1 MKRIFALV
9 LAFLLV
15 FSMVGCDEKPT
26 QPTNP
31 KPNTHE
37 TESTK
42 PTTPKPTEPK
52 PTECPHQFVAD
63 KTIDPTCEKEG
74 YTVYVCALC
83 NKTENR
89 DKTAKLNHAY
99 TSQVTA
105 PTTTAQG
112 YTTHTCELCGHS
124 YKDNYT
130 DKLTEGTKP
139 TEHTHKYTD
148 TIVKPTCTT
157 EGYTNHKC
165 SCGESYNDTKVAA
178 TGHKYTDK
186 VVNPTCTTE
195 GYTTHTCS
203 QCKNVYKDSTTK
215 KLGHNY
221 TSKVVAPTKTSQG
234 YTVHTCTR
242 CNHSYKDNYKDPVP
256 EGTKPTEHTHS
267 YTSKVT
273 APTCTAEGYT
283 THTCSC
289 GDSYVDSK
297 TAKAAHQYQDTKTD
311 ATCTAEGYTTHKC
324 KVCGSAYT
332 DTKVPALGH
341 KYTDTV
347 VKPTCD
353 AQGYTQ
359 HKCDRCGKTNKDTYT
374 SATGH
379 AYSFTSDTAT
389 CTKAGTITETCGNCG
404 KTKTTNSPAKGH
416 GETTTKVVTEAS
428 CQKQGKTQTICTV
441 CNTVLSESTTPKGT
455 CHYVT
460 ENAGKVAEY
469 ILSLNDASVSH
480 NAFIMNWGSTVKV
493 DVCYG
498 CCDVKNPR
506 IAYDGASEMLGY
518 VNELR
523 RSVGVDY
530 GVDLELDSACV
541 ALAQLR
547 AKEIYS
553 NFSHAGMRTPSGFSS
568 STENI
573 IENSNASPYDMYQ
586 RWYNSSGHYYNMI
599 EIGWTHFGYGAYL
612 PSDAIERGSNR
623 ITAVQIFAW

>member
-1 MKRIFALV
+1 MKRFIAMILAL
-9 LAFLLV
+9 LLV
-15 FSMVGCDEKPT
+15 FSMAACDKDTPDAPVTE
-26 QPTNP
+26 NP
-31 KPNTHE
+31 G
-37 TESTK
+37 TESTES
-42 PTTPKPTEPK
+42 TTEPT
-52 PTECPHQFVAD
+52 PEVTECPHNFVAD
-63 KTIDPTCEKEG
+63 KTVDPTCEKEG
-74 YTVYVCALC
+74 YTLYICALC
-83 NKTENR
+83 EETEER
-89 DKTAKLNHAY
+89 DKTEKLEHAY
-99 TSQVTA
+99 ASQVTP
-105 PTTTAQG
+105 PTTEKQG
-112 YTTHTCELCGHS
+112 FTTHTCEVCGHS
-124 YKDNYT
+124 YEDNYT
-130 DKLTEGTKP
+130 EKLPAGTEP
-139 TEHTHKYTD
+139 VEHTHKFVD
-148 TIVKPTCTT
+148 TVKAPTCTT

-165 SCGESYNDTKVAA
+165 SCGESYNDTKVPA

-186 VVNPTCTTE
+186 VVDPTCTTE
-195 GYTTHTCS
+195 GYTSHTCS

-221 TSKVVAPTKTSQG
+221 TSKVVAPTTSAKG
-234 YTVHTCTR
+234 YTEYTCTR
-242 CNHSYKDNYKDPVP
+242 CSHSYKDNYKDPVP

-332 DTKVPALGH
+332 DNKVPALGH

-374 SATGH
+374 NATGH

-441 CNTVLSESTTPKGT
+441 CNAVLSESTTPKGT

-460 ENAGKVAEY
+460 DTAGNAGNFCA
-469 ILSLNDASVSH
+469 NSH
-480 NAFIMNWGSTVKV
+480 IVEISSNAWISCWGNSVKV

-498 CCDVKNPR
+498 CGSVKNPR
-506 IAYDGASEMLGY
+506 IAYDGASESLGY
-518 VNELR
+518 VNALR

-547 AKEIYS
+547 AKEIYT
-553 NFSHAGMRTPSGFSS
+553 NYSHAGARAPSGFF
-568 STENI
+568 TFGENI
-573 IENSNASPYDMYQ
+573 TSNNTASPYQHYTQ
-586 RWYNSSGHYYNMI
+586 WLNSSGHYATMI
-599 EIGWTHFGYGAYL
+599 DICWTHFGYGAYL
-612 PSDAIERGSNR
+612 PSDAIERGR
-623 ITAVQIFAW
+623 ETVTAVQIFAG

>member
-1 MKRIFALV
+1 MKRIIALI
-9 LAFLLV
+9 LALLLV
-15 FSMVGCDEKPT
+15 FSMAACGKDTPDKPVT
-26 QPTNP
+26 ENP
-31 KPNTHE
+31 E
-37 TESTK
+37 TESTES
-42 PTTPKPTEPK
+42 TTEPT
-52 PTECPHQFVAD
+52 PEVTECPHNFVAD
-63 KTIDPTCEKEG
+63 KTVDPTCEKEG
-74 YTVYVCALC
+74 YTLYICALC
-83 NKTENR
+83 EATEER
-89 DKTAKLNHAY
+89 DKTEKLEHTY
-99 TSQVTA
+99 TSQVTP
-105 PTTTAQG
+105 PTTSEKG
-112 YTTHTCELCGHS
+112 YTTHTCEVCGHS
-124 YKDNYT
+124 YQDNYT
-130 DKLTEGTKP
+130 EKLPEGTEP
-139 TEHTHKYTD
+139 VEHTHKFVD
-148 TIVKPTCTT
+148 TVKAPTCTT

-165 SCGESYNDTKVAA
+165 SCGESYNDTKVPA

-186 VVNPTCTTE
+186 VVDPTCTTE
-195 GYTTHTCS
+195 GYTSHTCS

-221 TSKVVAPTKTSQG
+221 TSKVVAPTTSAKG
-234 YTVHTCTR
+234 YTEYTCTR
-242 CNHSYKDNYKDPVP
+242 CSHSYKDNYKDPVE
-256 EGTKPTEHTHS
+256 EGTKPTEHVHS

-283 THTCSC
+283 THTCAC

-347 VKPTCD
+347 VNPTCENK
-353 AQGYTQ
+353 GYTQ
-359 HKCDRCGKTNKDTYT
+359 HKCDRCGKTSTDTYVN
-374 SATGH
+374 ATGH

-404 KTKTTNSPAKGH
+404 KTKTANSPAKGH
-416 GETTTKVVTEAS
+416 GETTTKVIAEAT
-428 CQKQGKTQTICTV
+428 CQQEGKSQTICTA
-441 CNTVLSESTTPKGT
+441 CNAVLSESTTPKGT
-455 CHYVT
+455 CNYVT

-480 NAFIMNWGSTVKV
+480 KAFIMNWGNTVKV

-518 VNELR
+518 VNNLR

-530 GVDLELDSACV
+530 GIDLELDSACV

>member
-1 MKRIFALV
+1 MKRIIALI
-9 LAFLLV
+9 LALLLV
-15 FSMVGCDEKPT
+15 FSMAACGKDTPDAPVTE
-26 QPTNP
+26 NP
-31 KPNTHE
+31 E
-37 TESTK
+37 TESTES
-42 PTTPKPTEPK
+42 TTEPT
-52 PTECPHQFVAD
+52 PEVTECPHNFVAD
-63 KTIDPTCEKEG
+63 KTVDPTCEKEG
-74 YTVYVCALC
+74 YTLYVCALC
-83 NKTENR
+83 EATEER
-89 DKTAKLNHAY
+89 DKTEKLEHTY
-99 TSQVTA
+99 TSQVTP
-105 PTTTAQG
+105 PTTSEKG
-112 YTTHTCELCGHS
+112 YTTHTCEVCGHS
-124 YKDNYT
+124 YQDNYT
-130 DKLTEGTKP
+130 EKLPEGTEP
-139 TEHTHKYTD
+139 VEHTHKFVD
-148 TIVKPTCTT
+148 TIKAPTCTT

-165 SCGESYNDTKVAA
+165 SCGESYNDTKVPA
-178 TGHKYTDK
+178 TGHKYSDK

-221 TSKVVAPTKTSQG
+221 TSKVVAPTTSAQG
-234 YTVHTCTR
+234 YTEHTCTR

-404 KTKTTNSPAKGH
+404 KTKTANSPAKGH
-416 GETTTKVVTEAS
+416 GETTTKVIAEAT
-428 CQKQGKTQTICTV
+428 CQQEGKSQTICTV
-441 CNTVLSESTTPKGT
+441 CNVVLSESTTPKGS
-455 CHYVT
+455 CNYVT
-460 ENAGKVAEY
+460 DTAKNAGNYFANSDDAWIAEQGY
-469 ILSLNDASVSH
+469 IACWGNDVL
-480 NAFIMNWGSTVKV
+480 V

-498 CCDVKNPR
+498 CCSVKNPR
-506 IAYDGASEMLGY
+506 ISNGGASEMLGY
-518 VNELR
+518 VNALR

-530 GVDLELDSACV
+530 GVDLELDSACMT
-541 ALAQLR
+541 LAQLR
-547 AKEIYS
+547 AKEIAVNY
-553 NFSHAGMRTPSGFSS
+553 SHAGSRNPDGFFSS
-568 STENI
+568 NENI
-573 IENSNASPYDMYQ
+573 ARNNNANVYSHYTAWLNSP
-586 RWYNSSGHYYNMI
+586 GHYGTMI
-599 EIGWTHFGYGAYL
+599 EIGWTHFGYAAYL
-612 PSDAIERGSNR
+612 PSNSIENGNAFVYS
-623 ITAVQIFAW
+623 VQIFAG